1 MAPPRDHGPADAG
14 PDLLPLRPAVGISLK
29 AVLEGIVDAVLAG
42 HRSRQRPDVAVSID
56 AAARVPATAVAGL
69 SDLLAPLLAAACE
82 AASAAVRLREV
93 VITAVETPAALEIEV
108 ADSGAG
114 HSPGTADL
122 TGRLAPLAG
131 RLGGDLTAC
140 DCPEGGTAITLR
152 LPHRRTGSL
161 AA

>member
-1 MAPPRDHGPADAG
+1 MAPLRDQGPADAG
-14 PDLLPLRPAVGISLK
+14 PDLLPLRPGGGISLK
-29 AVLEGIVDAVLAG
+29 AVLDGIVDAVLAG
-42 HRSRQRPDVAVSID
+42 HRSRQRLD
-56 AAARVPATAVAGL
+56 AAVRVPATAVAGL

-131 RLGGDLTAC
+131 RLGGDLTAR